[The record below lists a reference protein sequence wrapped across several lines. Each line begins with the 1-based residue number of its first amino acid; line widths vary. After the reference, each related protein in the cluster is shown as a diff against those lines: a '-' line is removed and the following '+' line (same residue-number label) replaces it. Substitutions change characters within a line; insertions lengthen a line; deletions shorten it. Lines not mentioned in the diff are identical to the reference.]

1 MQIKVVNRDG
11 AARVQV
17 VNPAGEE
24 PQVLSEIAVGGGDQ
38 VTVTL
43 PNVHEVEGQI
53 EVGDVVPVEDAAPAE
68 EPAPE
73 EPGEPGAPA
82 EGEGGGETAPEGGE
96 EPPAA
101 E

>member
-53 EVGDVVPVEDAAPAE
+53 EVGEVVPVEDAEAPAAE

-73 EPGEPGAPA
+73 EPGAPA
-82 EGEGGGETAPEGGE
+82 EGEGGGETPAPEGGE